1 MRRSPAMPFGM
12 PWALLLTLSI
22 APLATAAEIP
32 AELQRSRLLVTL
44 PENCPTP
51 DAMAIDAEGNLV
63 VTCPNFADPTQQPC
77 LIKVTPELEVVHWF
91 DMPVHPETGR
101 AAPMGIAFG
110 PDGDLYVVD
119 NQNWATGNGEHGE
132 INEGR
137 LLRLRVRNGEIED
150 LTVVADTISHP
161 NGVRVHG
168 EHLYLTVSLLPKIER
183 EDGLLVS
190 GVYRFHLDDE
200 GILLSNT
207 LDDENLLATFVTYN
221 RDVQYGAD
229 GLAFDS
235 RGNLFVGN
243 FGDGAL
249 HKITFD
255 EEGNVTSNTI
265 FAQTDFDVPVSDPD
279 FAEKMV
285 QAKMRSIDGIWI
297 DEADNI
303 YVADFSNNA
312 VCMVDPQGEITVL
325 AQNPDSDGARGE
337 LNQPAEPIIWQGK
350 LVVTNFNLVT
360 GPDKVNTAHTRPFTI
375 SYIPLPE

>member
-1 MRRSPAMPFGM
+1 MMQVTAVRYGVF
-12 PWALLLTLSI
+12 LTCLVVFVLEFPVRAAETA
-22 APLATAAEIP
+22 APL
-32 AELQRSRLLVTL
+32 RGSRLLVTL
-44 PENCPTP
+44 PDACPTP
-51 DAMAIDAEGNLV
+51 DAMTIDAEGNLV
-63 VTCPNFADPTQQPC
+63 VTCPNFADPKQPPC
-77 LIKVTPELEVVHWF
+77 LIKVTPELKVVHWF
-91 DMPVHPETGR
+91 DMPVHPKTGR

-137 LLRLRVRNGEIED
+137 LLRLRVRNGKVER
-150 LTVVADTISHP
+150 LTVVADSISHP
-161 NGVRVHG
+161 NGIRIRGDHV
-168 EHLYLTVSLLPKIER
+168 YLTVSLLPKVRR
-183 EDGLLVS
+183 EDGLLTS
-190 GVYRFHLDDE
+190 GVYRFRLDDE
-200 GILLSNT
+200 GIVLRNT
-207 LDDENLLATFVTYN
+207 LEDENLLATFVTRN

-255 EEGNVTSNTI
+255 AQGNVTGNVV
-265 FAQTDFDVPVSDPD
+265 FAKTDFDVPMSDPD

-285 QAKMRSIDGIWI
+285 RAKMRSVDGIWI
-297 DEADNI
+297 DEADNV

-312 VCMVDPQGEITVL
+312 VCIVNPKGEITVL

-337 LNQPAEPIIWQGK
+337 LNQPAEPIIWRGK

-360 GPDKVNTAHTRPFTI
+360 GPDKVNKGHTRPFTI
-375 SYIPLPE
+375 SYIPLSE